1 VRTGVWKTF
10 QSLSVRNYR
19 LFATGQLGRLIAVWM
34 IFVAQDWLVLKL
46 SGDSAAA
53 VGFTV
58 ALQFTPVMLL
68 SLVGGALA
76 DRYDKRKLLMIVNSA
91 WSVVAT
97 ILAILVLTGAVRLWH
112 VFTTA
117 ALIGVANAMENP
129 IRQSFISELV
139 GNTLLPNA
147 LALNS
152 AIFNTARIAGPAFAG
167 GAIALIGLGSTFLI
181 AAVAAISPLF
191 SLSRMRPRELHREG
205 VPAPGTRRARIVDGL
220 LYVARRSDLAMPI
233 ALVAV
238 VGAAGFNFQV
248 TLPVL
253 SKVVYHTGPAAFG
266 LLAAALAAGSLAGA
280 LAGSWRRERPSAYV
294 LLAAAIGFGVF
305 SILVGLASPYWLV
318 LTLLVPTGFFAVY
331 FAQAANQRVQLGSDP
346 AVRGRVMALYILV
359 FLGTT
364 PLGALAVGWW
374 AERFGAPSA
383 IWLGGVA
390 SLLAAVVGLI
400 WQLRHHGE
408 QLRIQLRPRPK
419 VAVVS
424 AVPLP
429 REPEPRPGARHPR
442 SRHPEPRHPDRAV
455 PHRVVPLRA
464 AARRATRAR
473 AIMKLRS

>member
-1 VRTGVWKTF
+1 MRTRVWKTF

-34 IFVAQDWLVLKL
+34 IFVAQDWLVLRL
-46 SGDSAAA
+46 SGDSASA
-53 VGFTV
+53 VGITV

-76 DRYDKRKLLMIVNSA
+76 DRYDKRKLLLIVNSA

-97 ILAILVLTGAVRLWH
+97 ILAVLVLTDMVRLWH
-112 VFTTA
+112 VFMTA

-152 AIFNTARIAGPAFAG
+152 AVFNTARIAGPAFAG
-167 GAIALIGLGSTFLI
+167 GAIALVGLGPTFLI
-181 AAVAAISPLF
+181 AAVAAISPLL
-191 SLSRMRPRELHREG
+191 SLSRMRPMELYRDG
-205 VPAPGTRRARIVDGL
+205 VSTDRKGRARIVDGL
-220 LYVARRSDLAMPI
+220 RYVARRSDLVMPI

-266 LLAAALAAGSLAGA
+266 LLAAALATGSLAGA
-280 LAGSWRRERPSAYV
+280 LAGSWRRERPSPYV
-294 LLAAAIGFGVF
+294 LLGAAIGFGVF

-318 LTLLVPTGFFAVY
+318 LTLLLPTGFFAIY
-331 FAQAANQRVQLGSDP
+331 FTQAANQRVQLGSDP
-346 AVRGRVMALYILV
+346 EVRGRVMALYILV

-383 IWLGGVA
+383 IWLGGLT
-390 SLLAAVVGLI
+390 SLLAAVVGLV

-408 QLRIQLRPRPK
+408 QLRIQLRPLPRFTVVPALALPGDAASRDARSRDHGPK
-419 VAVVS
+419 VMIDA
-424 AVPLP
+424 AK
-429 REPEPRPGARHPR
+429 
-442 SRHPEPRHPDRAV
+442 RA
-455 PHRVVPLRA
+455 
-464 AARRATRAR
+464 
-473 AIMKLRS
+473 

>member
-1 VRTGVWKTF
+1 SPRAGRYRAGPATDDDQDSRQAGGPRPGAALAAPHRRPPGGARRDREGARAAAPDRAGPGRVAHAAAGGVDRRRAGCPAARGRAVAESGARLVGCPASASSRGSGGTLPKEEQPPVRTGVWKTF

-191 SLSRMRPRELHREG
+191 SLSRMRPKELHREG

-266 LLAAALAAGSLAGA
+266 LLAA
-280 LAGSWRRERPSAYV
+280 
-294 LLAAAIGFGVF
+294 
-305 SILVGLASPYWLV
+305 
-318 LTLLVPTGFFAVY
+318 
-331 FAQAANQRVQLGSDP
+331 
-346 AVRGRVMALYILV
+346 
-359 FLGTT
+359 
-364 PLGALAVGWW
+364 
-374 AERFGAPSA
+374 
-383 IWLGGVA
+383 
-390 SLLAAVVGLI
+390 
-400 WQLRHHGE
+400 
-408 QLRIQLRPRPK
+408 
-419 VAVVS
+419 
-424 AVPLP
+424 
-429 REPEPRPGARHPR
+429 
-442 SRHPEPRHPDRAV
+442 
-455 PHRVVPLRA
+455 
-464 AARRATRAR
+464 
-473 AIMKLRS
+473 

>member
-1 VRTGVWKTF
+1 VWRTF

-19 LFATGQLGRLIAVWM
+19 LFASGQLGRLIAVWM

-46 SGDSAAA
+46 SEDSASA
-53 VGFTV
+53 VGITV
-58 ALQFTPVMLL
+58 ALQFTPVLLL

-76 DRYDKRKLLMIVNSA
+76 DRYDKRKLLLIVNSA
-91 WSVVAT
+91 WSVVAVL
-97 ILAILVLTGAVRLWH
+97 LAVLVVTGAVRLWH
-112 VFTTA
+112 VFATA

-152 AIFNTARIAGPAFAG
+152 AVFNTARIAGPALGG
-167 GAIALIGLGSTFLI
+167 GAIALVGLGPTFLI
-181 AAVAAISPLF
+181 AAVAAVSPLI
-191 SLSRMRPRELHREG
+191 SLSRMRPVELYREG
-205 VPAPGTRRARIVDGL
+205 VPKHRRGRARIVDGL
-220 LYVARRSDLAMPI
+220 RYVARRSDLVMPI

-280 LAGSWRRERPSAYV
+280 LAGSWRRERPSPY
-294 LLAAAIGFGVF
+294 LLIGAAIGFGVF

-318 LTLLVPTGFFAVY
+318 LTLLLPTGFFAIY

-346 AVRGRVMALYILV
+346 GVRGRVMALYILV

-383 IWLGGVA
+383 IWLGGIL

-408 QLRIQLRPRPK
+408 QLRVQLRPLPRFT
-419 VAVVS
+419 VVS
-424 AVPLP
+424 TIPAP
-429 REPEPRPGARHPR
+429 RDHE
-442 SRHPEPRHPDRAV
+442 SRVMIDAGKPV
-455 PHRVVPLRA
+455 
-464 AARRATRAR
+464 
-473 AIMKLRS
+473 